1 MFESILWN
9 RGGSKRFNESF
20 IRPELAVLAWHKMRV
35 AVFVAA
41 YALMGAAPPDAFEQM
56 KSLAG
61 EWEADLPGFGKLTD
75 SIRLVSNGKA
85 IEETLG
91 TPADNEVSIYA
102 RDNNR
107 ILMTHFCA
115 MTPDGHVARLE
126 TGALSGGQDRLT
138 FVFTGATNL
147 HSSAAPHMRL
157 VVMTLTDRD
166 HFSEK
171 WTKTEN
177 GKDTVFDLNFVRH

>member
-1 MFESILWN
+1 ME
-9 RGGSKRFNESF
+9 
-20 IRPELAVLAWHKMRV
+20 KMRV
-35 AVFVAA
+35 AIFLAG
-41 YALMGAAPPDAFEQM
+41 YAFLAGAPPDAFDRL
-56 KSLAG
+56 KALAG

-91 TPADNEVSIYA
+91 TPADNEVSIYT

-107 ILMTHFCA
+107 ILLTHVCA
-115 MTPDGHVARLE
+115 LTPDGHVARLE
-126 TGALSGGQDRLT
+126 TGPLSGAQDRLT
-138 FVFTGATNL
+138 FLFTGAANL
-147 HSSAAPHMRL
+147 HSSGAPHMRL

-171 WTKTEN
+171 WTKTES
-177 GKDTVFDLNFVRH
+177 GKDTVFDLNWVRR